1 MRVWIDPNDLT
12 WFLAWTLRGHSFCP
26 RKVIDPILFDPFL
39 AQAFRMTCVWLD
51 WSYFMS
57 ILSEN
62 DRDSFLCT
70 ASFFVKVLFS
80 LIGDVYIVL
89 EGGPEVA
96 AQVTLARRWSTH
108 QTQIAQ
114 ANTGTSWKDNKRY
127 HSRCHHDGFHVSEK
141 LGALPK
147 AKTQVDCVLQEFIPA
162 PALETTRDNP
172 SRYCSRN
179 KNPETNCLVRETTST
194 LATPWWREISDAP
207 PSYL

>member
-89 EGGPEVA
+89 DGGPEVA

-114 ANTGTSWKDNKRY
+114 AHTGTSWKDNKRY
-127 HSRCHHDGFHVSEK
+127 HSRWGITVS
-141 LGALPK
+141 
-147 AKTQVDCVLQEFIPA
+147 
-162 PALETTRDNP
+162 
-172 SRYCSRN
+172 
-179 KNPETNCLVRETTST
+179 
-194 LATPWWREISDAP
+194 PWWVPCFRKTCGNALGLEPDLSSTQSQD
-207 PSYL
+207 PSWLCPGV